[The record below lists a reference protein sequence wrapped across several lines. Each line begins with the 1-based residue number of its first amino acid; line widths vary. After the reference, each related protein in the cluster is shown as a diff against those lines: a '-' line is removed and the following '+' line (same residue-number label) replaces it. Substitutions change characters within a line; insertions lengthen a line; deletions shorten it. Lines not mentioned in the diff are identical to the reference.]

1 MKPNGKAPN
10 NLFHSPGVYRIRVK
24 GVIDPEWSDWLGGMK
39 ILGILDETGATT
51 TELIGEV
58 PDQAALAGLLNTLYD
73 MHLSLLL
80 VQYINDDR

>member
-1 MKPNGKAPN
+1 MATNGEAKRD
-10 NLFHSPGVYRIRVK
+10 LFHSPGAYRIRVK
-24 GVIDPEWSDWLGGMK
+24 GVIDPEWSDWLCGMQ
-39 ILGILDETGATT
+39 IIGSLDETGATT
-51 TELIGEV
+51 SELIGEV